1 MYLFIFFQPVGV
13 NHPADEMKEVIRSR
27 DQDKSVIHTC
37 VDDSGLFLKEKTFF
51 KKIDGRLGNYSSGI
65 EEVLTYLYCDSFI
78 VLAALSLNPG
88 TTNNLSAFPNK
99 NVEFIFSGKVSVW
112 V

>member
-1 MYLFIFFQPVGV
+1 MYLFIFLPPAGV
-13 NHPADEMKEVIRSR
+13 NHRADEMKEVIRSR
-27 DQDKSVIHTC
+27 DQVKSVIHTC
-37 VDDSGLFLKEKTFF
+37 VRDSCLFLKKKHL
-51 KKIDGRLGNYSSGI
+51 KKIDGRLGNYSSGS